1 VSQAK
6 PPPYLAGLDG
16 FRALAYDVKPQYF
29 PALGDLLMKRSDA
42 GGGQLITP
50 SRSLMR
56 VIIAGG
62 VALFAACTAG
72 TSNRLY
78 VPSTSLTPSY
88 SLIRSNANPLPA
100 CTTQSYGAPGKYKV
114 LTALGT
120 FSGNS
125 FSGSG
130 LSLWASVSVK
140 PGREDIPIIKLPY
153 IKTPYTVYYGTYKL
167 SGLVGCFYLA
177 KVSYPGVSF
186 DGVAAAV
193 PNVKKF
199 SKPTPTA
206 EGPLAIAITGIS
218 AKSGTGTLT
227 LKDAASGKI
236 LDSGTVSIHGSKTV
250 K

>member
-1 VSQAK
+1 
-6 PPPYLAGLDG
+6 
-16 FRALAYDVKPQYF
+16 
-29 PALGDLLMKRSDA
+29 MKRSDI
-42 GGGQLITP
+42 GGSQLITP
-50 SRSLMR
+50 SRLLMR
-56 VIIAGG
+56 IVIAAA

-78 VPSTSLTPSY
+78 VPSASLAPSH
-88 SLIRSNANPLPA
+88 SLVRWSASPLPA

-130 LSLWASVSVK
+130 LSLWASISVR

-177 KVSYPGVSF
+177 KVSYQGVSF
-186 DGVAAAV
+186 NGVAAAV

-199 SKPTPTA
+199 GKPTPTA
-206 EGPLAIAITGIS
+206 EGPLDIVIKGIS
-218 AKSGTGTLT
+218 AKAGSGTVT
-227 LKDAASGKI
+227 LKVAATGKT
-236 LDSGTVSIHGSKTV
+236 LDTGTVSIHGSKTV
-250 K
+250 Q